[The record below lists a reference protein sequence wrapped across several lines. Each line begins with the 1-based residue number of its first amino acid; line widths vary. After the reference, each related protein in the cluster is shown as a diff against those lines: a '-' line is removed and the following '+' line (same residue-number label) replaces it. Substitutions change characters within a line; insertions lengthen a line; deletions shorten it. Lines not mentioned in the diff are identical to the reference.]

1 MRTLLLMCLS
11 LSILVT
17 PLAAQYEPPPME
29 VFGGISFI
37 SPDGLKGTAKG
48 GQGEFVM
55 NLSEKFSLLFD
66 VGLQKKTI
74 TLSFTDPL
82 SGLTITQDFK
92 FTFSQIQTGFRYYLV
107 RNERFSVFGHLLTG
121 GFFISSG
128 GQDSNAGTI
137 TPGGGVEIIISR
149 KIAIRIVQVDAIIA
163 QGFSGT
169 GTNARFAAGIVYR
182 FGD

>member
-1 MRTLLLMCLS
+1 MRILLLMCLS
-11 LSILVT
+11 LSIFVT
-17 PLAAQYEPPPME
+17 PLAAQYEPPPLE
-29 VFGGISFI
+29 VFGGISFV
-37 SPDGLKGTAKG
+37 SPDGLNGTVKG

-66 VGLQKKTI
+66 VGIQKKT
-74 TLSFTDPL
+74 FTVTFPD
-82 SGLTITQDFK
+82 GFGGTITQDFK
-92 FTFSQIQTGFRYYLV
+92 FTFAQIQTGFRYYLV
-107 RNERFSVFGHLLTG
+107 RNERFSVFGHLMTG

-149 KIAIRIVQVDAIIA
+149 KIAIRPVQVDAIIA

-169 GTNARFAAGIVYR
+169 GTNMRFAAGIVYR